1 MIDPLLSANVY
12 CSGLLDG
19 LLAGAILPF
28 RQALR
33 RTSMEERC
41 LLWTIRYS
49 RRGEH
54 LKVRLHGDPEDREAL
69 RQLFMEYVESYLETV
84 RDAPSETPRTGRSDV
99 PPIDPEDEL
108 PGESPDHS
116 LLWTTYRRSHVSL
129 GGSPWLEDDLFV
141 AHATRCLARGC
152 DLVLGAVSAMDGG
165 SGNSLGARQKLLIKA
180 LLSGLGALGLG
191 EPARAADYLRYHR
204 GWLLR
209 FFLDEEGKEKQVL
222 EHFGVQA
229 DRMAATIEQMRR
241 IAGTIA
247 QTQGTQKREVPEAP
261 EDTWEGALAGL
272 AGYTGSFQDR
282 ADRADRA
289 NYQVDPF
296 TSDVTFPPTFKVLH
310 GLANQAGLPPLEE
323 AYVHHLVLTAV
334 QTEGVE

>member
-1 MIDPLLSANVY
+1 MIDPLLTANVY

-33 RTSMEERC
+33 RTPMEERC

-54 LKVRLHGDPEDREAL
+54 LKVRLHGDPEDRDAL
-69 RQLFMEYVESYLETV
+69 RQLFTEHVESYLETA
-84 RDAPSETPRTGRSDV
+84 RNAPSETPRTGRSDV

-141 AHATRCLARGC
+141 GHATRCLARGC
-152 DLVLGAVSAMDGG
+152 DLVLAALEGG
-165 SGNSLGARQKLLIKA
+165 SGSSLGARQKLLIKA

-229 DRMAATIEQMRR
+229 GRMAATIGQMRR
-241 IAGTIA
+241 ITR
-247 QTQGTQKREVPEAP
+247 TQWEQRREVPEGG
-261 EDTWEGALAGL
+261 WEGALAGL

-282 ADRADRA
+282 V

-296 TSDVTFPPTFKVLH
+296 TTNVTFPPAFKVLH

-334 QTEGVE
+334 QSEGVE